1 MNWFFAAIGRGLG
14 LAWSH
19 RWLFAVPVATL
30 LLPVTIYAIRLPD
43 TYQAAAVVRATEYSS
58 GDTARDLPGQRSG
71 QVYQTAATA
80 RDRLY
85 SSEVLRAVVPVLW
98 PDADP
103 KDYRIVEDLSKIVE
117 YDRLTDFSFEV
128 AITDTDPETAK
139 TAVNTLVKAFLE
151 EERKGPLRRA
161 ETQKKFFEGEA
172 GKAKTVFL
180 EIAGKLDTF
189 RTENAATLPEA
200 KDAIDQELATVRTE
214 LLLQKQLA
222 TSAQRR
228 VEFLTEQLTRRGMED
243 PGSVARPTTADEKQ
257 LELQL
262 GNEQAAINDARKR
275 LAEARRRWTEKH
287 PNVRGIQTE
296 LNELKSNA
304 KATVTALKAAREAAD
319 KRAAD
324 AHKRRAQG
332 PLATLRSMRTE
343 AQAEAQ
349 RANEQVI
356 AFTTKMGELQV
367 RVARIPA
374 TKVLLDPL
382 LLQKGEAQKRLDA
395 LEKEARKA
403 AEDANFLRES
413 DVTDVTEFDVDR
425 WAVAPT
431 EPTGPRRMRYFF
443 TAIAAGLLIGYGLI
457 VLRRRFEES
466 TVQDADDLASL
477 LPGAMIVN
485 IPMLPDGRGGTA
497 GGAVA
502 AHAAR
507 ELVLTAWVVGC
518 VGLSVLAIAVHRGL
532 IEAPAWLSGLFGG
545 AA

>member
-1 MNWFFAAIGRGLG
+1 
-14 LAWSH
+14 
-19 RWLFAVPVATL
+19 VPVATL

-85 SSEVLRAVVPVLW
+85 SSDVLQAIVPVLT
-98 PDADP
+98 PDEDP
-103 KDYRIVEDLSKIVE
+103 KDYRVVEALGKRVE

-128 AITDTDPETAK
+128 AITDTDPERAK
-139 TAVNTLVKAFLE
+139 KAVNTLIKAFLE
-151 EERKGPLRRA
+151 EEREGPLRRA
-161 ETQKKFFEGEA
+161 ETQKKFFESEA
-172 GKAKTVFL
+172 AKAKETFL
-180 EIAGKLDTF
+180 EIATRLDAF
-189 RTENAATLPEA
+189 RTKHAATLPQA
-200 KDAIDQELATVRTE
+200 KDSIDQELATVRTE

-243 PGSVARPTTADEKQ
+243 PGGGSRPTTAEEKQ
-257 LELQL
+257 LEMQL
-262 GNEQAAINDARKR
+262 SNEQAAINDARKR

-296 LNELKSNA
+296 LNELKENA
-304 KATVTALKAAREAAD
+304 KATVLALKAAREAAD

-324 AHKRRAQG
+324 AHTRRAQG

-343 AQAEAQ
+343 ALAEAK

-356 AFTTKMGELQV
+356 TFTTQMGALQS
-367 RVARIPA
+367 RVAQIPA
-374 TKVLLDPL
+374 TKVRLDPL
-382 LLQKGEAQKRLDA
+382 LLEKAEAQKRLDA
-395 LEKEARKA
+395 LEKEARRA

-431 EPTGPRRMRYFF
+431 EPTGPRRMRFFF

-457 VLRRRFEES
+457 VLRNRFEER
-466 TVQDADDLASL
+466 TVNVADDLMSL
-477 LPGAMIVN
+477 LPGAMIVSV
-485 IPMLPDGRGGTA
+485 PLLPDGRGGGG

-502 AHAAR
+502 VHAVR
-507 ELVLTAWVVGC
+507 EAALTVWVLGC
-518 VGLSVLAIAVHRGL
+518 VGLSVLAIAAHRGL
-532 IEAPAWLSGLFGG
+532 IEAPTWFSGLFGG
-545 AA
+545 VA

>member
-1 MNWFFAAIGRGLG
+1 MSWFFEAIGRGLG
-14 LAWSH
+14 VAWSH

-30 LLPVTIYAIRLPD
+30 LLPVTIYAVRLPD
-43 TYQAAAVVRATEYSS
+43 TYEATAVVRATEYSS

-85 SSEVLRAVVPVLW
+85 SNEVLKSIVPVLAPGDD
-98 PDADP
+98 PD
-103 KDYRIVEDLSKIVE
+103 DYRVVEKLSKLVE
-117 YDRLTDFSFEV
+117 YDRLTDFSFEI
-128 AITDTDPETAK
+128 AITDTEPERAK
-139 TAVNTLVKAFLE
+139 TAVNTLIKAFLE

-172 GKAKTVFL
+172 AKAKDAFV
-180 EIAGKLDTF
+180 EIATALDTF

-200 KDAIDQELATVRTE
+200 KDAIDQELSTVRTE

-222 TSAQRR
+222 SSAQRR

-243 PGSVARPTTADEKQ
+243 AASLTRPTTAEEKQ

-296 LNELKSNA
+296 LDELKSNA
-304 KATVTALKAAREAAD
+304 RATVTALKAAREAAD

-324 AHKRRAQG
+324 AHKRRSQG
-332 PLATLRSMRTE
+332 PLDTLRSMRVE
-343 AQAEAQ
+343 AQAESA
-349 RANEQVI
+349 RANEQVL
-356 AFTTKMGELQV
+356 AFTAKMSELQA
-367 RVARIPA
+367 RLARIPA
-374 TKVLLDPL
+374 TKALLDPL
-382 LLQKGEAQKRLDA
+382 LLEKAEAQKRLDA

-413 DVTDVTEFDVDR
+413 EVTDVTEFDVDR

-431 EPTGPRRMRYFF
+431 APTGPKRMRYFF
-443 TAIAAGLLIGYGLI
+443 TAIALGLLIGYGLI
-457 VLRRRFEES
+457 VLRRRFEEQ
-466 TVQDADDLASL
+466 TITRADDLSSL
-477 LPGAMIVN
+477 LPGAMVVN
-485 IPMLPDGRGGTA
+485 VPLLPDGRGG

-502 AHAAR
+502 AHAVR
-507 ELVLTAWVVGC
+507 ELVLTVWVLGC
-518 VGLSVLAIAVHRGL
+518 VGLSMLAIAAHRGL
-532 IEAPAWLSGLFGG
+532 VEAPAWLSALFGG
-545 AA
+545 GA